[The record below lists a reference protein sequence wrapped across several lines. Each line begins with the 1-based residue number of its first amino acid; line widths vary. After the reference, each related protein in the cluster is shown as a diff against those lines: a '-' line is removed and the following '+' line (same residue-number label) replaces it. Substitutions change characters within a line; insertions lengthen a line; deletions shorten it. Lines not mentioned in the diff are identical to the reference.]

1 MHGFQIREDD
11 LSGAEIV
18 ALLEFHIAEA
28 IRNSPP
34 GTVHAMPVE
43 RLRAPDVTFW
53 SLWQGDALAGCGAL
67 KQLDAA
73 HGELKSMRTAP
84 NFLRRGVGE
93 TILLHLVAE
102 GKRRGYSRLSL
113 ETGRTAPFAAARA
126 LYRKHG
132 FTACPPFGDYRDDG
146 FSMCMTRAL

>member
-1 MHGFQIREDD
+1 MGRFQIREDD
-11 LSGAEIV
+11 LSGAEIA

-34 GTVHAMPVE
+34 GAVHAMPVE

-53 SLWQGDALAGCGAL
+53 SLWQGGALAGCGAL
-67 KQLDAA
+67 KQLDAS

-84 NFLRRGVGE
+84 DFLRRGVGE
-93 TILLHLVAE
+93 AIVLHLVAE
-102 GKRRGYSRLSL
+102 GKRRGYRRLSL
-113 ETGRTAPFAAARA
+113 ETGKTAPFAAARA

-132 FTACPPFGDYRDDG
+132 FAACPPFGAYRDDG
-146 FSMCMTRAL
+146 FSMCMTRTL